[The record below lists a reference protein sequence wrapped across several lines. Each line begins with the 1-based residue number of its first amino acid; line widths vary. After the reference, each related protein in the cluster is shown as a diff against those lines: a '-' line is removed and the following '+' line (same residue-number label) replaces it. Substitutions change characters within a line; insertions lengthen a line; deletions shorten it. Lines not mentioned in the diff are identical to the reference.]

1 MPISIPTKDKFPQ
14 TREYTYLNTAA
25 EGLLST
31 DTQEALA
38 EYTRAKSRGSINRPK
53 LYEVEAETVGLATE
67 FLGAPVG
74 SVTFLAN
81 ATEGLNLLAN
91 SSEWEEGDEVVI
103 TDLEFPSNV
112 ITWLR
117 LKEKGVRLEV
127 VEADRGMIRIE
138 DITSRLTERTKLV
151 SVSQVSYKS
160 GTQLPYLAELGAEAH
175 RAGALFA
182 VDATQALGRVPVG
195 VENVDFLVA
204 SSYKWLFTPH
214 GLGITYCSPELLD
227 RLTPATAGWYG
238 VPNIFTPDRFESFE
252 FKDGAA
258 RFAAGMPNFPTI
270 YGLRASLKYLLE
282 IGVGHLDA
290 SLAPLVQKMR
300 SGLVDLGLNLL
311 TPDDPAYQSGIVAF
325 LHPAAQEIGSELA
338 SQDVIV
344 WANDGR
350 VRSAIHLY
358 NDEAEVDRYIAAVG
372 GILERLAS

>member
-31 DTQEALA
+31 DTQEALT
-38 EYTRAKSRGSINRPK
+38 EYTRAKARGSVNRPK

-67 FLGAPVG
+67 FLGAPDG

-91 SSEWEEGDEVVI
+91 SLAWEEGDEVVI

-127 VEADRGMIRIE
+127 VEADRGMIRLE
-138 DITSRLTERTKLV
+138 DITSRITERTKLV

-160 GTQLPYLAELGAEAH
+160 GTQLPYLAELGAETH
-175 RAGALFA
+175 RAGALFT

-214 GLGITYCSPELLD
+214 GLGITYCAPELLD
-227 RLTPATAGWYG
+227 KLSPATAGWYG
-238 VPNIFTPDRFESFE
+238 VPNIFTPDRFEHFE
-252 FKDGAA
+252 FKEGAA

-282 IGVGHLDA
+282 IGVSHLDA
-290 SLAPLVQKMR
+290 SLAPLVGKMR
-300 SGLVDLGLNLL
+300 SGLVDLGLELL
-311 TPDDPAYQSGIVAF
+311 TPEEQAYQSGIVAF
-325 LHPAAQEIGSELA
+325 LHPKAQEIGSALA
-338 SQDVIV
+338 DRDVVV

-358 NDEAEVDRYIAAVG
+358 NDESEVDRYLSSVAE
-372 GILERLAS
+372 ILEKLAA

>member
-1 MPISIPTKDKFPQ
+1 MPVSIPTKDKFPQ

-31 DTQEALA
+31 DSQEAVA
-38 EYTRAKSRGSINRPK
+38 EYIRAKSRGSINRPK
-53 LYEVEAETVGLATE
+53 LYEVEAETVGLATQ
-67 FLGAPVG
+67 FLGAPEG

-91 SSEWEEGDEVVI
+91 SLEWEEGDEVVI

-127 VEADRGMIRIE
+127 VEADGGMIRLE
-138 DITSRLTERTKLV
+138 DITSRMTPRTKLV

-175 RAGALFA
+175 RTGALFA

-238 VPNIFTPDRFESFE
+238 VANIFTPDRFERFE
-252 FKDGAA
+252 FKEGAA
-258 RFAAGMPNFPTI
+258 RFAAGMPNFSSI
-270 YGLRASLKYLLE
+270 YALRSSLRYLLE
-282 IGVGHLDA
+282 IGVEHLDT
-290 SLAPLVQKMR
+290 SLAPLIQKMR
-300 SGLVDLGLNLL
+300 AGLVDLGLELL
-311 TPDDPAYQSGIVAF
+311 TPEEQAYHSGIIAF
-325 LHPAAQEIGSELA
+325 LHPAATEIGSVLA
-338 SQDVIV
+338 AQDVIV

-358 NDEAEVDRYIAAVG
+358 NDEAEVDCYISAVG
-372 GILERLAS
+372 GVLEKLDA